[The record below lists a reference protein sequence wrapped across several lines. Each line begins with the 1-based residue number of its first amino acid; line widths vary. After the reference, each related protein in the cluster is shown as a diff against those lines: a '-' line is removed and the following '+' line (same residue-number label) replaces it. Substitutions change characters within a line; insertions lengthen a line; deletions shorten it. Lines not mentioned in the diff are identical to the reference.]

1 MNSGVS
7 RRLIVTAALAAGLGL
22 VAVGCSAGQVTQT
35 DTQVAAVDGAS
46 GNAGP
51 IAVRNVMLAFPSDG
65 NRYHEGEDVPL
76 TFVLANTGPN
86 PDKLL
91 SIKSDAAE
99 GEAEVVGGK
108 DIPSR
113 YALQAEYDASHA
125 PTKTSSPSSS
135 SHAPSASH
143 APSSSGAPSSS
154 VKPTSGA
161 PSSNPSSN
169 PSSVSPSSGS
179 VSPSSGAPSG
189 SVSPS
194 SGQPSG
200 SSSVKPTSS
209 SAPVPA
215 DLEVLKVRCTL
226 KKLSRDVVAAQTV
239 KITFL
244 FEKAGSLTLE
254 VPIAPSDHKRVSE
267 GHGTA
272 GH

>member
-51 IAVRNVMLAFPSDG
+51 IAVRNVMLAFPPDG
-65 NRYHEGEDVPL
+65 NRYHDGEDVPL
-76 TFVLANTGPN
+76 TFVIANTGSS

-108 DIPSR
+108 DIPAQ
-113 YALQAEYDASHA
+113 YALRAEYDAAHA
-125 PTKTSSPSSS
+125 PTKTSAPSSS
-135 SHAPSASH
+135 SKAPSSSNAPSSSVSPTSG
-143 APSSSGAPSSS
+143 APVSSSGAPTSGSVTPSSSGAPSS
-154 VKPTSGA
+154 GA
-161 PSSNPSSN
+161 PASSNR
-169 PSSVSPSSGS
+169 
-179 VSPSSGAPSG
+179 
-189 SVSPS
+189 
-194 SGQPSG
+194 PSG
-200 SSSVKPTSS
+200 SSSVSPTSS
-209 SAPVPA
+209 SAA
-215 DLEVLKVRCTL
+215 HDASLEVLQIRCTL
-226 KKLSRDVVAAQTV
+226 KKLNRDVVAAQTV

-254 VPIAPSDHKRVSE
+254 VPVAPSDHKRVSE
-267 GHGTA
+267 GHESG

>member
-7 RRLIVTAALAAGLGL
+7 RRMIVTAALAAGLGL

-51 IAVRNVMLAFPSDG
+51 IAVRNVMLAFPPDG
-65 NRYHEGEDVPL
+65 NRYHKGDDAPL
-76 TFVLANTGPN
+76 TFVIANTGEN

-99 GEAEVVGGK
+99 GEAEVVGSK

-113 YALQAEYDASHA
+113 YALQAEYDPSKA

-135 SHAPSASH
+135 SSAP
-143 APSSSGAPSSS
+143 SSGAPSSS
-154 VKPTSGA
+154 NAPSSSVSPTSGA
-161 PSSNPSSN
+161 PSS
-169 PSSVSPSSGS
+169 SSVAPTSGS
-179 VSPSSGAPSG
+179 VSPSSSG
-189 SVSPS
+189 SVSSS
-194 SGQPSG
+194 SGSPSG

-209 SAPVPA
+209 SAAIPD
-215 DLEVLKVRCTL
+215 DLEVLQIRCAL
-226 KKLSRDVVAAQTV
+226 KKLNRDVVAAQTI

-244 FEKAGSLTLE
+244 FEKAGSVTLE
-254 VPIAPSDHKRVSE
+254 VPIAPSEHKRVSE
-267 GHGTA
+267 GHEG